1 VERQFKAAVG
11 LFREM
16 AVPFWMAVALLEY
29 AEWLTDRGRE
39 EAAAPLY
46 AEAREV
52 FERLE
57 ARPWLERLDRSRGS
71 GRALVET
78 PASS

>member
-1 VERQFKAAVG
+1 MERQFKAAVG

-16 AVPFWMAVALLEY
+16 AVPFWMAVASLEY
-29 AEWLTDRGRE
+29 AEWLADRGRE
-39 EAAAPLY
+39 DEAAPLY

-57 ARPWLERLDRSRGS
+57 ARPWLERLNRSRGP